1 MNKYRVF
8 ILVAASM
15 LILLVGSHLMY
26 AQNDCGDGLPC
37 GKLPWDLPVL
47 PPLPSPTL
55 MPTIGV
61 TTVPPTQTPGGPTAT
76 PAPTSVG
83 FDIDV
88 SGINNQFGT
97 LQALAEA
104 TDPVVEVSGTPVS
117 NTSQLATLSANS
129 GTFFSYVRAVSEIDL
144 GGMTPLIGFITLSFV
159 TVLGVKVVT
168 LLLPILS
175 ALFGFARKIIGVV
188 LDFLPF

>member
-1 MNKYRVF
+1 MNKYRVLT
-8 ILVAASM
+8 LVAAA
-15 LILLVGSHLMY
+15 LLMFGLVRAGE
-26 AQNDCGDGLPC
+26 CGDGLPC
-37 GKLPWDLPVL
+37 GSIPWPQPN
-47 PPLPSPTL
+47 PPQLQSPTP

-61 TTVPPTQTPGGPTAT
+61 TTIPPTQTPGGATAT
-76 PAPTSVG
+76 PAPTTVG

-88 SGINNQFGT
+88 SGINDQFGT

-117 NTSQLATLSANS
+117 NTGQLATLSANS
-129 GTFFSYVRAVSEIDL
+129 GTFFGYVRAVSEMDL
-144 GGMTPLIGFITLSFV
+144 GGLTPLIGFVTLSFL

-175 ALFGFARKIIGVV
+175 ALFGFARKIIGIV